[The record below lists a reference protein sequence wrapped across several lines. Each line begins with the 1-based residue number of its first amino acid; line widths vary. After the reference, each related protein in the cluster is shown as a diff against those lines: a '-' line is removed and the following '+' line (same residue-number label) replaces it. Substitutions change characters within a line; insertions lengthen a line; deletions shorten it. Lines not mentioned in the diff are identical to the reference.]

1 MLIAAQST
9 WQPTTTYPILIMNLN
24 ENMWLAETLE
34 LENPNLVQLS
44 KQQETHIFGLE
55 LVLHVVVWPFLCCK
69 YKLNEN
75 NVQISSEKH

>member
-1 MLIAAQST
+1 ML
-9 WQPTTTYPILIMNLN
+9 
-24 ENMWLAETLE
+24 LAETLE

-55 LVLHVVVWPFLCCK
+55 LVLHVGGWPCLCCK